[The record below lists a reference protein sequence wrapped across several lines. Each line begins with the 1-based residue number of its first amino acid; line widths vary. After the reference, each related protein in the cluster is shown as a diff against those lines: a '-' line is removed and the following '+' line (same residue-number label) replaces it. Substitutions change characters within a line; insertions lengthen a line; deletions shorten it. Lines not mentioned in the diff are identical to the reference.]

1 MKIELEGRIRNI
13 HLSFSKALHPL
24 FEAVVNSIEAIEERG
39 ISNGYINISIERNQH
54 QEAFEQLAD
63 GVDKPI
69 IGFRIEDNGV
79 GFDEKN
85 FNAFETSDTTYKE
98 NKGGKGVGRFLWLK
112 AFDKVEVESI
122 FRENGKYKER
132 RFEFIIKG
140 NGIENLVTEEIE
152 QKEITTAVR
161 LIGFKDDYSRN
172 CIKNA
177 EKIALQIVD
186 HCLIYFMSE
195 NCPKIKLHDE
205 GQVIDLNRIYIK
217 NVKKEEMISGFEIR
231 KQKFQ
236 ITHLKLAS
244 TTDSH
249 HRIHYCAN
257 GREVKTENLQNLM
270 NDIDKELHD
279 EDDNKFF
286 YSGYVSGSYL
296 DDRVN
301 MERTEFDISKEPLL
315 DKNEVNWPEI
325 REGVKESVN
334 AHLES
339 SLHKFRE
346 EKFEHIINYVKNKAP
361 RYRAL
366 IKHRKELIE
375 DIPAGLSDEKL
386 DLELH
391 KRQGKLEIEIKE
403 QGQEILSKDFA
414 SIDDLPEFLER
425 YNKIIEEVND
435 VGKTQLADYIVK
447 RKLIIELFEKTLEFG
462 NSEKY
467 KKEDNIHR
475 IIFPLR
481 QVSDDIDYNEHN
493 LWMIDEKLSYHAYLA
508 SDKELRQMDIIKSE
522 SKQRPDII
530 IFDCP
535 FALVEDD
542 PPFKSVVI
550 IEFKK
555 PGREGYGKDKNPID
569 QVYDYVRQVKDG
581 KARDKAGKLISVSE
595 NTPFYAYIMCDLVPQ
610 IRKLAE
616 NADLAK
622 TPDNMGYFGYNKSLA
637 TYVEI
642 ISFDKLVQDSK
653 KRNKI
658 LFDKLLIS

>member
-1 MKIELEGRIRNI
+1 MKIELEGRIRNT
-13 HLSFSKALHPL
+13 HLPFNKALHPL
-24 FEAVVNSIEAIEERG
+24 FEAVVNSLEAIEEREIG
-39 ISNGYINISIERNQH
+39 DGYINIDIERDQRE
-54 QEAFEQLAD
+54 EAFEQVAD

-112 AFDKVEVESI
+112 AFNKVEVESI

-132 RFEFIIKG
+132 RFEFMIKG
-140 NGIENLVTEEIE
+140 DGIGNLVIEETE
-152 QKEITTAVR
+152 QKKLTTTVT
-161 LIGFKDDYSRN
+161 LIGFKDEYSRN
-172 CIKNA
+172 CIKNTD
-177 EKIALQIVD
+177 KIALQIVD
-186 HCLIYFMSE
+186 HCLVYFLSE
-195 NCPKIKLHDE
+195 NCPKIKLYDE
-205 GQVIDLNRIYIK
+205 GKVIDLNRIYSE
-217 NVKKEEMISGFEIR
+217 NVKKEEKISGFEIR

-244 TTDSH
+244 TTDSQ

-257 GREVKTENLQNLM
+257 EREVKTENLESLM
-270 NDIDKELHD
+270 NDINKELHD
-279 EDDNKFF
+279 EDGNKFF
-286 YSGYVSGSYL
+286 YSGYVAGKYL
-296 DDRVN
+296 NDKVN
-301 MERTEFDISKEPLL
+301 MERTEFYISKEPLL
-315 DKNEVNWPEI
+315 DENEISWPEI

-346 EKFEHIINYVKNKAP
+346 EKLKHITNYVKNKAP

-375 DIPAGLSDEKL
+375 DIPSGLSDEKL
-386 DLELH
+386 DIELH

-403 QGQEILSKDFA
+403 QCQKIISKDFA

-425 YNKIIEEVND
+425 YNKLIEEVND

-447 RKLIIELFEKTLEFG
+447 RKLIIGLFEKTLEFG

-493 LWMIDEKLSYHAYLA
+493 LWMIDEKLSYHEYLA
-508 SDKELRQMDIIKSE
+508 SDKELRQMDIIESE

-550 IEFKK
+550 TLLSH
-555 PGREGYGKDKNPID
+555 Y
-569 QVYDYVRQVKDG
+569 
-581 KARDKAGKLISVSE
+581 
-595 NTPFYAYIMCDLVPQ
+595 
-610 IRKLAE
+610 
-616 NADLAK
+616 
-622 TPDNMGYFGYNKSLA
+622 KSNNNNWL
-637 TYVEI
+637 
-642 ISFDKLVQDSK
+642 
-653 KRNKI
+653 
-658 LFDKLLIS
+658 

>member
-1 MKIELEGRIRNI
+1 
-13 HLSFSKALHPL
+13 L
-24 FEAVVNSIEAIEERG
+24 FDAVVNSIEAIEERG
-39 ISNGYINISIERNQH
+39 NEDGYIEIYIERDES
-54 QEAFEQLAD
+54 QEAFEQLAESI
-63 GVDKPI
+63 DKPI
-69 IGFRIEDNGV
+69 IGFQVEDNGI
-79 GFDEKN
+79 GFDERN
-85 FNAFETSDTTYKE
+85 FDAFLTSDTSYKKD
-98 NKGGKGVGRFLWLK
+98 KGGKGVGRFLWLK
-112 AFDKVEVESI
+112 AFDKVQIDSVFKKNDKY
-122 FRENGKYKER
+122 FRRTFDFVIQGDGVVGLSTEDSDTRKE
-132 RFEFIIKG
+132 K
-140 NGIENLVTEEIE
+140 
-152 QKEITTAVR
+152 TTVKLR
-161 LIGFKDDYSRN
+161 GFKKDYKQS
-172 CIKNA
+172 CVKNA

-186 HCLIYFMSE
+186 HCLVYFMSE
-195 NCPKIKLHDE
+195 NCPKIELHDE
-205 GQVIDLNRIYIK
+205 GKVIDLNRIYSE
-217 NVKKEEMISGFEIR
+217 NVKKETKISGFEIR
-231 KQKFQ
+231 KQNFQ
-236 ITHLKLAS
+236 ITHLKLSS

-257 GREVKTENLQNLM
+257 GREVKTENLQRLM
-270 NDIDKELHD
+270 NDITKELHD
-279 EDDNKFF
+279 EDGNKFF
-286 YSGYVSGSYL
+286 YSGYVRGKYL
-296 DDRVN
+296 DDKVN
-301 MERTEFDISKEPLL
+301 MERTEFNISKEPLL
-315 DKNEVNWPEI
+315 DENEISWPEI
-325 REGVKESVN
+325 RDGVKESVN

-346 EKFEHIINYVKNKAP
+346 EKLEYINNYVKNKKP
-361 RYRAL
+361 QYRAL

-403 QGQEILSKDFA
+403 RGQEILSKDFE
-414 SIDDLPEFLER
+414 SVDDLPEFLEKYHR
-425 YNKIIEEVND
+425 FIEEVND
-435 VGKTQLADYIVK
+435 AGKTQLADYIVK
-447 RKLIIELFEKTLEFG
+447 RKIIIELFEKTLEFG

-467 KKEDNIHR
+467 KKEENIHR

-508 SDKELRQMDIIKSE
+508 SDKELRQMDIIESE

-535 FALVEDD
+535 FALVEDEL
-542 PPFKSVVI
+542 PFKSVVI

-555 PGREGYGKDKNPID
+555 PGRAEYGKDKNPID
-569 QVYDYVRQVKDG
+569 QVYDYVRQVKEG
-581 KARDKAGKLISVSE
+581 KAKDKAGRLISVSE
-595 NTPFYAYIMCDLVPQ
+595 NTPFYAYIMCDLFQQ

-616 NADLAK
+616 NANLTK

-637 TYVEI
+637 TYLEI

>member
-1 MKIELEGRIRNI
+1 MKIELEGRIRNT
-13 HLSFSKALHPL
+13 HLPFHKALLPL
-24 FEAVVNSIEAIEERG
+24 FDAVVNSIDAIEERG
-39 ISNGYINISIERNQH
+39 NEDGYIEIYIERDES
-54 QEAFEQLAD
+54 QEAFEQLAES
-63 GVDKPI
+63 VDKPI
-69 IGFRIEDNGV
+69 IGFQVEDNGI
-79 GFDEKN
+79 GFDERN
-85 FNAFETSDTTYKE
+85 FDAFLTSDTSYKKD
-98 NKGGKGVGRFLWLK
+98 KGGKGVGRFLWLK
-112 AFDKVEVESI
+112 AFDKVQIDSVFKKDDRY
-122 FRENGKYKER
+122 FRRTFDFVNQGDGVVGLSTEDSDTRKE
-132 RFEFIIKG
+132 K
-140 NGIENLVTEEIE
+140 
-152 QKEITTAVR
+152 TTVKLR
-161 LIGFKDDYSRN
+161 GFKKDYKQS
-172 CIKNA
+172 CVKNA
-177 EKIALQIVD
+177 EKIALRIVG
-186 HCLIYFMSE
+186 HCLVYFMSE
-195 NCPKIKLHDE
+195 NCPKIKLRDE
-205 GQVIDLNRIYIK
+205 GKVVDLNKIYSD
-217 NVKKEEMISGFEIR
+217 NVEKEAKISGFKIR
-231 KQKFQ
+231 SQKFQ
-236 ITHLKLAS
+236 TTHLKLSGA
-244 TTDSH
+244 TDPH

-257 GREVKTENLQNLM
+257 EREVKVENLQNLIH
-270 NDIDKELHD
+270 DIDKELYD
-279 EDDNKFF
+279 EKGNSFF
-286 YSGYVSGSYL
+286 YSGYVAGKYL

-301 MERTEFDISKEPLL
+301 TERTEFDISKEQLL
-315 DKNEVNWPEI
+315 DENEVTWPEI

-334 AHLES
+334 KHLES

-346 EKFEHIINYVKNKAP
+346 EKLERITNYVRSKAP

-366 IKHRKELIE
+366 IKHRTELIE

-386 DLELH
+386 DIELH

-403 QGQEILSKDFA
+403 QGQEILSKDLA

-425 YNKIIEEVND
+425 YNKLIEEVND
-435 VGKTQLADYIVK
+435 VGKTQLANYIVK

-481 QVSDDIDYNEHN
+481 RVSDDIDYNEHN

-508 SDKELRQMDIIKSE
+508 SDKELRQMDIIESE

-535 FALVEDD
+535 FALVDD
-542 PPFKSVVI
+542 ESPFKSVVI

-555 PGREGYGKDKNPID
+555 PGRAEYGKDKNPID
-569 QVYDYVRQVKDG
+569 QVYDYVRQVKEG
-581 KARDKAGKLISVSE
+581 KAKDKAGRLISVSE
-595 NTPFYAYIMCDLVPQ
+595 NTPFYAYIMCDLFPQ

-616 NADLAK
+616 NADLTK

-642 ISFDKLVQDSK
+642 ISFDKLALDSK